1 MPIGLGIGMSH
12 SPAMYTPRDKVRA
25 GADRVISS
33 ALERGSPIPVSFAKM
48 TKEELEAN
56 WDRFR
61 GDHAAVKAQIE
72 AYHPDVMIMLGGD
85 HGRDYGLIG
94 HSNKVNMLIFTGT
107 EASATMPSPNGSMG
121 GMMGDGAH
129 VRYKCDAK
137 TARFLADELI
147 SKVGFDMAVSEE
159 MRIVDVRPGAPPEPP
174 GSILTTSFLNI
185 HEVMPTSYELPVVM
199 IYLNTFENGAK
210 VSAKRCYELGAELA
224 KLLEH
229 DERRIAILGSGGLS
243 HDPFGPRN
251 IWNDTPLD
259 RWMLEQFSS
268 GNGKALYD
276 LYYFDSMTVRGG
288 TGETRCWITVAGAME
303 YMGAK
308 AKVIDYHYAPETQT
322 GNAFA
327 YWLAGSKAP
336 TKA

>member
-25 GADRVISS
+25 GADRVIGN
-33 ALERGSPIPVSFAKM
+33 ALERGNLIPTAFSKM
-48 TKEELEAN
+48 TKEDLEAN

-61 GDHAAVKAQIE
+61 KDHAAVKAQIE
-72 AYHPDVMIMLGGD
+72 AYHPDVLIMLGGD
-85 HGRDYGLIG
+85 HGRDFGLYG
-94 HSNKVNMLIFTGT
+94 HSNKINMLIFTGS
-107 EASATMPSPNGSMG
+107 EASAQMPSPNGGMG
-121 GMMGDGAH
+121 GMMGDGAK
-129 VRYKCDAK
+129 VRYKCDPDTAK
-137 TARFLADELI
+137 FLADELI
-147 SKVGFDMAVSEE
+147 SKVGFDLAVSDE
-159 MRIVDVRPGAPPEPP
+159 MRIIDTRPGTPAEPE
-174 GSILTTSFLNI
+174 GSVLTTSFMNI
-185 HEVMPTSYELPVVM
+185 HESMPTSYELPIVM
-199 IYLNTFENGAK
+199 IYLNTFDRPTM
-210 VSAKRCYELGAELA
+210 VSAKRCYDLGVALA

-229 DERRIAILGSGGLS
+229 DKRKIAILGSGGLS

-259 RWMLEQFSS
+259 QWMIEQFTS
-268 GNGKALYD
+268 GNGKALQD

-308 AKVIDYHYAPETQT
+308 AKLIDYHYAPETQT

-327 YWLAGSKAP
+327 YWLADAGKAA
-336 TKA
+336 KV

>member
-1 MPIGLGIGMSH
+1 
-12 SPAMYTPRDKVRA
+12 MYTPRDKVRA
-25 GADRVISS
+25 GADRVISN
-33 ALERGSPIPVSFAKM
+33 ALERGNLIPESFSKM
-48 TKEELEAN
+48 TKEDLEAN

-61 GDHAAVKAQIE
+61 RDHAAVKAQIE

-85 HGRDYGLIG
+85 HGRDYGLYG

-107 EASATMPSPNGSMG
+107 EASAQMPSPNGGMG
-121 GMMGDGAH
+121 GMMGDGAK
-129 VRYKCDAK
+129 VRYKCDPDTAK
-137 TARFLADELI
+137 FLANELI
-147 SKVGFDMAVSEE
+147 SKVGFDLAVSDE
-159 MRIVDVRPGAPPEPP
+159 MRIVDTRPGAPPEPP
-174 GSILTTSFLNI
+174 GSVLTTSFMNI
-185 HEVMPTSYELPVVM
+185 HEVMPTSYELPIVM
-199 IYLNTFENGAK
+199 FYLNTFEAGTR
-210 VSAKRCYELGAELA
+210 VSAKRCYELGVALA
-224 KLLEH
+224 KLLEN
-229 DERRIAILGSGGLS
+229 DPRKIAILGSGGLS

-259 RWMLEQFSS
+259 HWMLEQFTS

-303 YMGAK
+303 YIGAK

-327 YWLAGSKAP
+327 YWLAESKNGAR
-336 TKA
+336 A